1 MPGWKPRSLPNLW
14 SARSASMPGW
24 KPGLGAGAA
33 CRPGRLIPG
42 CGALGGGTA
51 AALGAG
57 VRAGTPGRSG
67 RLITRRGTLRGRS
80 AATLGA
86 GVRAGAASRAGGLAR
101 RGGSGRRTP
110 GRAVTCLLV
119 TAGFYLLVVA
129 STAVALGPGVVLTVD
144 IAVAVGIA
152 LCHFALAGID
162 GSMSVLI
169 CAAAA
174 LGTGRARAALRP
186 ARSVARAEGDHLF
199 GCAGLAQSRWI
210 RGMYI
215 RDCRDRA
222 GLTAGLDDQR

>member
-1 MPGWKPRSLPNLW
+1 AGVR
-14 SARSASMPGW
+14 
-24 KPGLGAGAA
+24 AGATG
-33 CRPGRLIPG
+33 RSSRLIPG
-42 CGALGGGTA
+42 CGALGGRSA

-57 VRAGTPGRSG
+57 VRSG
-67 RLITRRGTLRGRS
+67 
-80 AATLGA
+80 AAC
-86 GVRAGAASRAGGLAR
+86 RAGALAR
-101 RGGSGRRTP
+101 RGSSSGTA

-129 STAVALGPGVVLTVD
+129 STAVALVPGVVLTVD
-144 IAVAVGIA
+144 VAVAVGIA
-152 LCHFALAGID
+152 LCQFALPGID

-174 LGTGRARAALRP
+174 LGTGRARAALRS